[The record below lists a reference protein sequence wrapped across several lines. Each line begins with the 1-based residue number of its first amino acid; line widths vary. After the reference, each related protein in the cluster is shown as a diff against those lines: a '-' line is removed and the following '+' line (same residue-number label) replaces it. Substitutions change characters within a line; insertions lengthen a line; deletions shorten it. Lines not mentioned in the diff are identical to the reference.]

1 MTNQLLI
8 IKDGLWLEKNRNLN
22 KAEPSIPELK
32 KELTSEEVVEIAK
45 KYDFDCQDMIIKLQA
60 LIFVMRIIL
69 LTKK

>member
-1 MTNQLLI
+1 MVR
-8 IKDGLWLEKNRNLN
+8 KKNRTLN
-22 KAEPSIPELK
+22 KAEPSIPEVN

-45 KYDFDCQDMIIKLQA
+45 NMILIVQDMIIKPQA